1 MPTHL
6 PDAPDAERLA
16 ALIDTLVPL
25 GGLSGHEYA
34 VARAMADALAPAAD
48 ALRIDRIGNLIARF
62 GPEDAAHT
70 TAVLAHMDSV
80 GLLVKQVD
88 AANGILRVVQVGGVN
103 LNALPGTPVD
113 VWQQPDPGTPPTL
126 PGIPGVI
133 GVRSQ
138 HLAQS
143 GDMPR
148 SADDLY
154 VQIDPGAAGRVRI
167 ATPVTYASRMV
178 RQGALLSSPY
188 LDNRAGCAALLALGA
203 WLADAPLPR
212 DHAVY
217 VIGTVQE
224 ETTCAGALAALRA
237 TQPDA
242 AIFVDGTLSYDTPDT
257 AGKGAVA
264 LGGGPVLTAHL
275 YVSGLNGWHAD
286 PHLRAHLREHA
297 ESAGIPYQEDA
308 VRGLMSDAR
317 AATWL
322 GIPSALVGIPMR
334 GKHAPLETLHL
345 GDLART
351 VELLAAFA
359 AQPFHPQEG

>member
-1 MPTHL
+1 MP
-6 PDAPDAERLA
+6 PDATDAERLA
-16 ALIDTLVPL
+16 ALLDTLTPL

-34 VARAMADALAPAAD
+34 VARAMADALTPAAD

-70 TAVLAHMDSV
+70 SAVLAHMDSV

-88 AANGILRVVQVGGVN
+88 AANGILRVVQIGGVN
-103 LNALPGTPVD
+103 LNALPGTLVD
-113 VWQQPDPGTPPTL
+113 VWDQPDPGALPQL

-148 SADDLY
+148 SVDDLY
-154 VQIDPGAAGRVRI
+154 VQIDPDAARRVRI
-167 ATPVTYASRMV
+167 TTPVTYAARVV
-178 RQGALLSSPY
+178 RQGDLLSSPH

-203 WLADAPLPR
+203 WLADASLPR

-237 TQPDA
+237 IQPDT

-264 LGGGPVLTAHL
+264 LGCGPVLTAHL
-275 YVSGLNGWHAD
+275 YASGLNGWHAD
-286 PHLRAHLREHA
+286 PHLRAHLRARA
-297 ESAGIPYQEDA
+297 EAAHIPYQEDA

-317 AATWL
+317 TATWL
-322 GIPSALVGIPMR
+322 GIPSALIGIPMR

-351 VELLAAFA
+351 ADLLAAFLT
-359 AQPFHPQEG
+359 QPFHSPGG